1 MNRIE
6 KKLEALQQ
14 EKKKAFI
21 TYTTAGLPD
30 MEMTAKLIHAQEES
44 GVDILE
50 IGVPFSDPV
59 ADGPV
64 IQNASYQ
71 AIANGATLVKTF
83 DMVAG
88 VRSKKC
94 EVPIVFMMYYNT
106 VYRYGLEA
114 FVKRCIECGVDGLII
129 PDLPY
134 EEQGELKAV
143 LEKDA
148 QSPIL
153 IQLVSPVSK
162 QRIPMLLEGARGFV
176 YCVSQMG
183 VTGKGANF
191 HKDIR
196 EYLTEVKNAGNL
208 PVMVGFGIRTAQD
221 IAAFEDIVDGAIV
234 GSNLLR
240 ILEESNYSVEAV
252 KEYVKQFKR
261 KLNRQMAER
270 SE

>member
-6 KKLEALQQ
+6 KRLEELKQ
-14 EKKKAFI
+14 ENKKAFI

-30 MEMTAKLIHAQEES
+30 LQTTAKLIFAQEEA
-44 GVDILE
+44 GADILE

-71 AIANGATLVKTF
+71 AIQKGATLTMIF
-83 DMVAG
+83 DMIEG
-88 VRSKKC
+88 VRKEKC

-106 VYRYGLEA
+106 VYHYGLDA
-114 FVKRCIECGVDGLII
+114 FAARCIECGVDGLII
-129 PDLPY
+129 PDLPF
-134 EEQGELKAV
+134 EEQGELKTV
-143 LEKDA
+143 LAKNEA
-148 QSPIL
+148 SPIL

-162 QRIPMLLEGARGFV
+162 QRVPMLLENARGFV

-196 EYLTEVKNAGNL
+196 EYLAAVKQTSAI
-208 PVMVGFGIRTAQD
+208 PVMVGFGIRTAKD
-221 IAAFEDIVDGAIV
+221 IEPFEDIVDGAIV

-240 ILEESNYSVEAV
+240 ILEESNYSVDAV
-252 KEYVKQFKR
+252 KEYVSGFK
-261 KLNRQMAER
+261 KELNENK
-270 SE
+270 

>member
-6 KKLEALQQ
+6 KRLEELKQ
-14 EKKKAFI
+14 ENKKAFI

-30 MEMTAKLIHAQEES
+30 LQTTAKLIFAQEEA
-44 GVDILE
+44 GADILE

-71 AIANGATLVKTF
+71 AIQKGTTLTKIF
-83 DMVAG
+83 DMVEG
-88 VRSKKC
+88 VRKEKC

-106 VYRYGLEA
+106 VYHYGLDA
-114 FVKRCIECGVDGLII
+114 FAARCIECGVDGLII
-129 PDLPY
+129 SDLPF

-143 LEKDA
+143 LAKNEA
-148 QSPIL
+148 SPIL

-162 QRIPMLLEGARGFV
+162 QRVPMLLENARGFV

-196 EYLTEVKNAGNL
+196 EYLAAVKQTSAI
-208 PVMVGFGIRTAQD
+208 PVMVGFGIRTAKD
-221 IAAFEDIVDGAIV
+221 IEPFEDIVDGAIV

-240 ILEESNYSVEAV
+240 ILEESNYSVDAV
-252 KEYVKQFKR
+252 KEYVSGFK
-261 KLNRQMAER
+261 KELNENK
-270 SE
+270 

>member
-6 KKLEALQQ
+6 KKLEVLQQ

-30 MEMTAKLIHAQEES
+30 METTAKLIHAQEEA

-83 DMVAG
+83 EMIAG
-88 VRSKKC
+88 VRSEKC
-94 EVPIVFMMYYNT
+94 EVPVVFMMYYNT
-106 VYRYGLEA
+106 LYHYGLEA

-134 EEQGELKAV
+134 EEQGALKAV

-148 QSPIL
+148 QAPIL

-162 QRIPMLLEGARGFV
+162 QRVPMLLDGARGFV

-183 VTGKGANF
+183 VTGTNANF
-191 HKDIR
+191 HKNIKG
-196 EYLTEVKNAGNL
+196 YLTEVKSVSNI

-221 IAAFEDIVDGAIV
+221 IAPFKEIVDGAIV

-240 ILEESNYSVEAV
+240 ILEESNDSVEAV
-252 KEYVKQFKR
+252 REYAAQFK
-261 KLNRQMAER
+261 KELNQ
-270 SE
+270 

>member
-6 KKLEALQQ
+6 KRLEELKQ
-14 EKKKAFI
+14 ENKKAFI

-30 MEMTAKLIHAQEES
+30 LQTTAKLIFAQEEA
-44 GVDILE
+44 GADILE

-71 AIANGATLVKTF
+71 AIQKGTTLTKIF
-83 DMVAG
+83 DMVKG
-88 VRSKKC
+88 VRKEKC

-106 VYRYGLEA
+106 VYHYGLDA
-114 FVKRCIECGVDGLII
+114 FAARCIECGVDGLII
-129 PDLPY
+129 PDLPF
-134 EEQGELKAV
+134 EEQGELKTV
-143 LEKDA
+143 LAKNEA
-148 QSPIL
+148 SPIL

-162 QRIPMLLEGARGFV
+162 QRVPMLLENARGFV

-196 EYLTEVKNAGNL
+196 EYLAAVKQTSAI
-208 PVMVGFGIRTAQD
+208 PVMVGFGIRTAKD
-221 IAAFEDIVDGAIV
+221 IEPFEDIVDGAIV

-240 ILEESNYSVEAV
+240 ILEESNYSVDAV
-252 KEYVKQFKR
+252 KEYVSGFK
-261 KLNRQMAER
+261 KELNENK
-270 SE
+270 

>member
-6 KKLEALQQ
+6 KRLEELKQ
-14 EKKKAFI
+14 ENKKAFI

-30 MEMTAKLIHAQEES
+30 LQTTAKLIFAQEEA
-44 GVDILE
+44 GADILE

-71 AIANGATLVKTF
+71 AIQKGTTLTKIF
-83 DMVAG
+83 DMVEG
-88 VRSKKC
+88 VCKEKC

-106 VYRYGLEA
+106 VYHYGLDA
-114 FVKRCIECGVDGLII
+114 FAARCIECGVDGLII
-129 PDLPY
+129 PDLPF
-134 EEQGELKAV
+134 EEQGELKTV
-143 LEKDA
+143 LAKNEA
-148 QSPIL
+148 SPIL

-162 QRIPMLLEGARGFV
+162 QRVPMLLENARGFV

-196 EYLTEVKNAGNL
+196 EYLAAVKQTSAI
-208 PVMVGFGIRTAQD
+208 PVMVGFGIRTAKD
-221 IAAFEDIVDGAIV
+221 IEPFEDIVDGAIV

-240 ILEESNYSVEAV
+240 ILEESNYSVDAV
-252 KEYVKQFKR
+252 KEYVSGFK
-261 KLNRQMAER
+261 KELNENK
-270 SE
+270 

>member
-6 KKLEALQQ
+6 KRLEELKQ
-14 EKKKAFI
+14 ENKKAFI

-30 MEMTAKLIHAQEES
+30 LQTTTKLIFAQEEA
-44 GVDILE
+44 GADILE

-71 AIANGATLVKTF
+71 AIQKGATLTKIF
-83 DMVAG
+83 DMIEG
-88 VRSKKC
+88 VRKEKC

-106 VYRYGLEA
+106 VYHYGLEA
-114 FVKRCIECGVDGLII
+114 FVTRCIECGVDGLII
-129 PDLPY
+129 PDLPF

-143 LEKDA
+143 LAKNEA
-148 QSPIL
+148 SPIL

-162 QRIPMLLEGARGFV
+162 QRVPMLLENARGFV

-196 EYLTEVKNAGNL
+196 EYLENVKSVSKV
-208 PVMVGFGIRTAQD
+208 PIMMGFGIRTAKD
-221 IAAFEDIVDGAIV
+221 VEPLKDVIDGAIV
-234 GSNLLR
+234 GSHFIKLLESSDFSDET
-240 ILEESNYSVEAV
+240 ITTYIKTFKEE
-252 KEYVKQFKR
+252 
-261 KLNRQMAER
+261 LN
-270 SE
+270 